1 MSEMEK
7 MIDSLREDLKA
18 KVKAKSKAI
27 SEMEKLI
34 NSLRAE
40 IKAKSS
46 HMLKVMEANKLLAM
60 ENQELKARNNTL
72 VRQLDDQS
80 RWPAVDPCLVH
91 RYDYKKP

>member
-34 NSLRAE
+34 DSLRAE

-46 HMLKVMEANKLLAM
+46 HMLKVM
-60 ENQELKARNNTL
+60 
-72 VRQLDDQS
+72 
-80 RWPAVDPCLVH
+80 DPVL
-91 RYDYKKP
+91 